1 MRVLRAAKVPGRRR
15 ARPRGAGRW
24 LVLPLLVP
32 LLAVALS
39 WLYRVAA
46 TTEPAAAVE
55 WVVQPGD
62 TLWSIAE
69 AHALPGEDIRAALW
83 EIRQLNGLESSHIV
97 PGQVIRIPAHRAQA
111 HRAQR

>member
-1 MRVLRAAKVPGRRR
+1 V
-15 ARPRGAGRW
+15 
-24 LVLPLLVP
+24 LVP

-55 WVVQPGD
+55 WVVRPGD

-69 AHALPGEDIRAALW
+69 AHTLPGEDVRAALW
-83 EIRQLNGLESSHIV
+83 EIRQFNGLEGSHIV
-97 PGQVIRIPAHRAQA
+97 PGQVIRIPAHRAQVHLA
-111 HRAQR
+111 EARPSAENRR